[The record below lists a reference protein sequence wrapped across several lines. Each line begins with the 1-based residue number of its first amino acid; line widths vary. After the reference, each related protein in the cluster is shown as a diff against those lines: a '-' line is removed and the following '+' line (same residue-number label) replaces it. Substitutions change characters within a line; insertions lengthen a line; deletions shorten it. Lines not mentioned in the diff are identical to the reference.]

1 MGRHAS
7 VSLYPVRL
15 NGERHRLLGCSSLI
29 PKYRAT
35 LCTMIQLGSPLS
47 LAHVSKAWLLQAQAS
62 LPSCASLSRGIAPE
76 CRPSASL
83 AHTDCFRAAERAT
96 VLGWEETM
104 PDAALDD
111 LMETL
116 SIELGERLQAATG
129 KRLHFALI
137 AADHLEARVMAT
149 NSSASAVKVLA
160 EMLRVMA
167 DDLGRRH

>member
-1 MGRHAS
+1 
-7 VSLYPVRL
+7 
-15 NGERHRLLGCSSLI
+15 
-29 PKYRAT
+29 
-35 LCTMIQLGSPLS
+35 
-47 LAHVSKAWLLQAQAS
+47 
-62 LPSCASLSRGIAPE
+62 
-76 CRPSASL
+76 
-83 AHTDCFRAAERAT
+83 
-96 VLGWEETM
+96 M
-104 PDAALDD
+104 PDNALDD

-129 KRLHFALI
+129 KRLPFALI

>member
-1 MGRHAS
+1 
-7 VSLYPVRL
+7 VETVCY
-15 NGERHRLLGCSSLI
+15 
-29 PKYRAT
+29 
-35 LCTMIQLGSPLS
+35 
-47 LAHVSKAWLLQAQAS
+47 
-62 LPSCASLSRGIAPE
+62 CAVIRIGALSRDLAKVKPPAGLGRGKGTSTRADMVIGKRAALKAAGIGTSTPT
-76 CRPSASL
+76 P
-83 AHTDCFRAAERAT
+83 TDCFRAGERAT

-104 PDAALDD
+104 PDNALDD

-167 DDLGRRH
+167 ADLGRRH